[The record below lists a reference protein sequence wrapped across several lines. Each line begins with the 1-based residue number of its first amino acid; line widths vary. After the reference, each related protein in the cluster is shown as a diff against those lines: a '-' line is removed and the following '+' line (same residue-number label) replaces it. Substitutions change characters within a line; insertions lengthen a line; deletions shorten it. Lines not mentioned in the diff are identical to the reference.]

1 MPEAITEPAPE
12 PEETTYG
19 DYQAAAAERRF
30 KKPMIHKAKP
40 ADNYARPGETIYEF
54 TDGHSGGLISLAR
67 NDDDQLVVDVYRT
80 DDDVIVRSPIRG
92 VVLDESL
99 IYSGVDLLDQIEY
112 ESDEEAAEGEAHRQ
126 QLLALCRAPGI
137 RIIAIPESEV
147 AQ

>member
-1 MPEAITEPAPE
+1 MAEQ

-19 DYQAAAAERRF
+19 DYQAAAEQTDRRF
-30 KKPMIHKAKP
+30 KKPLIHKAKP
-40 ADNYARPGETIYEF
+40 ADSYAMPGETIYEF

-67 NDDDQLVVDVYRT
+67 NSDGKLVIDVYRT
-80 DDDVIVRSPIRG
+80 DDDVLVRGQARG
-92 VVLDESL
+92 TVLDESL

-112 ESDEEAAEGEAHRQ
+112 ESDEEAEEGEAHRQ
-126 QLLALCRAPGI
+126 LLLTLCRTPGI